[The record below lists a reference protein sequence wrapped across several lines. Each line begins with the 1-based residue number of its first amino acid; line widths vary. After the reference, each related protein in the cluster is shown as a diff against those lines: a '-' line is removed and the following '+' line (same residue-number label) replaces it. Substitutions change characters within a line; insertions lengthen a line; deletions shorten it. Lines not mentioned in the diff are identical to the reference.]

1 MALDCTLPSSVADD
15 ALQRPCGSYR
25 DDSHGCIA
33 RNLGVRCEHQAAT
46 CSDPVANLAAACS
59 RRLHK
64 GQHLF
69 WAGDRAAQIWLV
81 REGALKTYRISADGE
96 QRVAGFFFAGDVL
109 GWDALACGSFQFN
122 AMALESTTVARLPA
136 AVVLTD
142 ALQSSQVQTR
152 LLDGM
157 RTEFQRLDSM
167 LWLEHHSADARLAAF
182 LLCIADAQMRNSGGR
197 DDINLPMPRR
207 DIGSYLGLTT
217 ETVSRR
223 LSLFHRHDW
232 ITLEHRHIHIK
243 QLQQLQQLSES

>member
-1 MALDCTLPSSVADD
+1 MVASRATSACAASTRPQPAPIPLPTW
-15 ALQRPCGSYR
+15 LRP
-25 DDSHGCIA
+25 
-33 RNLGVRCEHQAAT
+33 
-46 CSDPVANLAAACS
+46 AAADYTKAS
-59 RRLHK
+59 
-64 GQHLF
+64 
-69 WAGDRAAQIWLV
+69 
-81 REGALKTYRISADGE
+81 TYSG
-96 QRVAGFFFAGDVL
+96 VAGFFFAGDIL

-122 AMALESTTVARLPA
+122 AMALEPTTVARLPA

-167 LWLEHHSADARLAAF
+167 LWLEHHSANARLAAF
-182 LLCIADAQMRNSGGR
+182 LLCTADAQMRNSGRR

-232 ITLEHRHIHIK
+232 ITLEYRHIHIK